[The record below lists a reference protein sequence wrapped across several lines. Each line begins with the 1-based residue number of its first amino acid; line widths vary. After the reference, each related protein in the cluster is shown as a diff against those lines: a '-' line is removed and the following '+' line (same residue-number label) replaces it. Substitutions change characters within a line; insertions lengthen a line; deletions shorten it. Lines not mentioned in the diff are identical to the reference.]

1 MQKSTIKIHIFWKK
15 SVKVPKKIYFILQEQ
30 NRALYP
36 EKMILYFPLHFSL
49 LCGERRQLQPNNS
62 FWEMGLWNLFVIFT
76 WRRIERCHDVIAK
89 RGKILKSFSTTHRNS
104 AFVFMRDQKDQ
115 IIWNSISIK
124 TLMILSSKNSLM
136 AKDQKLILFF
146 PWKNIQLTYKKIEWT

>member
-1 MQKSTIKIHIFWKK
+1 MANIMLSLLAPKLFDKHCFYLQWIFFNVTPPAYNEHKMCKKVQSKSTFFEKTQWRTHLVKSFISFFKRKIC
-15 SVKVPKKIYFILQEQ
+15 S
-30 NRALYP
+30 ALYP

-89 RGKILKSFSTTHRNS
+89 RGKILKSFSTT
-104 AFVFMRDQKDQ
+104 
-115 IIWNSISIK
+115 
-124 TLMILSSKNSLM
+124 
-136 AKDQKLILFF
+136 QKLSIRFHERS
-146 PWKNIQLTYKKIEWT
+146 KGSNNMK